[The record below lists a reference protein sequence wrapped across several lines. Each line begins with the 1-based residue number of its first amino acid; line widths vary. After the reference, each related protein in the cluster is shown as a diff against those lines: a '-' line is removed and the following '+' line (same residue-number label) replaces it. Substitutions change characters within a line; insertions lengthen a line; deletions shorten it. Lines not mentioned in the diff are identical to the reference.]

1 VGAGVIRSY
10 ESQDFSQLVEI
21 FWETSARQSFSSD
34 EEKAAFRHQYLDA
47 YLNDV
52 VFVAAEGERVLGYIL
67 CQLDTLAKKSEWSPH
82 LALFA
87 DLYEQYPAH
96 LHINF
101 RSDSRGAGLGSGLV
115 KALEESLLRRNTRG
129 LHLITAAEARNV
141 SFYNKNGFSH
151 QVARE
156 WKSSALLFMGKTL

>member
-1 VGAGVIRSY
+1 VIRSY
-10 ESQDFSQLVEI
+10 GPQDFSQLVDI
-21 FWETSARQSFSSD
+21 FWETSARQNFSSD
-34 EEKAAFRHQYLDA
+34 QEKAAFRHQYLDA

-52 VFVAAEGERVLGYIL
+52 VLVATEGERVLGYIL
-67 CQLDTLAKKSEWSPH
+67 CQLDTLAHQSEWSPH

-101 RSDSRGAGLGSGLV
+101 RSESRGGGLGSALV
-115 KALEESLLRRNTRG
+115 VALEKMLAQRNIKG
-129 LHLITAAEARNV
+129 LHLITAAHARNV